1 MNTMDPMIFI
11 NDIADDMLGLCRL
24 FADDTSVGERSL
36 EINNLRSMVN
46 IDLNNITHYAKQ
58 CLVKLI
64 PEKPP
69 STRPSSVGVYFF
81 TDNIKIKPV
90 GPHKHLGVTLSVDGK
105 WSKHINNVV
114 VKTSRQIVVLRKIK
128 FKVSRNCLENIY
140 MTLNILEYSCEVW
153 GNCTVADAGRLEQLQ
168 LEATRIVTGLTA
180 YASLSSLY
188 AETGW
193 GKVNVSRK
201 IRKLSLF
208 YNIVKGDTPDYLS
221 DLLPRTVNQANKYK
235 LFPGVV

>member
-1 MNTMDPMIFI
+1 MYF
-11 NDIADDMLGLCRL
+11 
-24 FADDTSVGERSL
+24 
-36 EINNLRSMVN
+36 
-46 IDLNNITHYAKQ
+46 
-58 CLVKLI
+58 
-64 PEKPP
+64 
-69 STRPSSVGVYFF
+69 STRPFSVGVYFF

-114 VKTSRQIVVLRKIK
+114 KTSRQIVVLRKIK

-153 GNCTVADAGRLEQLQ
+153 DSCTVADAGRLEQRQ
-168 LEATRIVTGLTA
+168 LEAARIVTGLTA

-193 GKVNVSRK
+193 GKSQCQ
-201 IRKLSLF
+201 SQ
-208 YNIVKGDTPDYLS
+208 
-221 DLLPRTVNQANKYK
+221 NQK
-235 LFPGVV
+235 VVTFL

>member
-1 MNTMDPMIFI
+1 VYF
-11 NDIADDMLGLCRL
+11 
-24 FADDTSVGERSL
+24 
-36 EINNLRSMVN
+36 
-46 IDLNNITHYAKQ
+46 
-58 CLVKLI
+58 
-64 PEKPP
+64 

-90 GPHKHLGVTLSVDGK
+90 GTHKHLGVTLSVDGK

-153 GNCTVADAGRLEQLQ
+153 DSCTVADAGRLEQLQ
-168 LEATRIVTGLTA
+168 LEAARIVTGLTA

-208 YNIVKGDTPDYLS
+208 YNRVKGDTPDYLS
-221 DLLPRTVNQANKYK
+221 DLLPRTVNQANKYN
-235 LFPGVV
+235 LRNANNFTIPRCRLTLYQNSFFPATIHLLWNNLPKYIRDSPSNCILKSRLKTYYNNPVK